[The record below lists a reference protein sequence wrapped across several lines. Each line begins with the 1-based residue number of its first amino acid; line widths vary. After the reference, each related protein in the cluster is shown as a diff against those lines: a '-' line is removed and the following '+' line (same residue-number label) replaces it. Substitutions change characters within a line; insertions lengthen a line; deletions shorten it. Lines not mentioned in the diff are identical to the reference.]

1 MANTSLA
8 CLDEIVTWDDTA
20 IYRVNIPDGTGW
32 KVSGQYS
39 GRPSNNIPLN
49 NPSYLLGF
57 NAEPNNGTGP
67 NQEYLV
73 DLSLRGGNGVN
84 APVTS
89 GRYEIFFD
97 LDKVTALRVGSG
109 VVCEICYNLS
119 TIIYECELKTNVYT
133 DLSKAKTTWNTSKT
147 QYENVLKN
155 GTSQFHADAESK
167 RRTMES
173 NYINYLNQLRTTLK
187 AIQEKEET
195 YYAL

>member
-1 MANTSLA
+1 M
-8 CLDEIVTWDDTA
+8 
-20 IYRVNIPDGTGW
+20 
-32 KVSGQYS
+32 KVY
-39 GRPSNNIPLN
+39 
-49 NPSYLLGF
+49 
-57 NAEPNNGTGP
+57 
-67 NQEYLV
+67 
-73 DLSLRGGNGVN
+73 
-84 APVTS
+84 
-89 GRYEIFFD
+89 
-97 LDKVTALRVGSG
+97 
-109 VVCEICYNLS
+109 YNLS

-173 NYINYLNQLRTTLK
+173 NYIKYLNQLRTTLK